1 MLKYSFLYLL
11 VLLAFTHQAYSQA
24 ACSTIGQTPAT
35 AFPVCGSETF
45 IQQSVPICGFQTI
58 PGPVC
63 NSVGDFNHQ
72 DKNPYWY
79 KFTCYT
85 AGTLG
90 FLITPNDLAEDY
102 DWQIWDITGHNP
114 NEVYTNR
121 SLYLTMNWSGEKGLT
136 GASSAGTS
144 LDVCGG
150 LGQPLFSAMATL
162 KKDHEY
168 LLLISHFSNSQSGYK
183 LAFGGG
189 TADITDPVVPAF
201 VSAKYN
207 CADFSVSIKL
217 SRKVLCSSL
226 ATDGSDFTF
235 GPGGPLIKSARGA
248 TCANGFDLD
257 SVILYLDQPLTP
269 GVYTVMAQDGKDAN
283 TVLNACS
290 KQLPPGESTS
300 FTVLTTPPVEM
311 AKMKSL
317 LCAPDKLV
325 LEFPDDIRCSSV
337 AADGSDFVLSG
348 PSSVKII
355 SATTTCNAND
365 LTRTVTLQLDQRILQ
380 AGDYIVTMIAGTDG
394 NTVSSNCHVVSL
406 PGGEALFNIPPQP
419 PVLLRSVA
427 APGCAPVLIKVGLSI
442 PVRCS
447 SIASDGSDFIITG
460 TQPVNIINASGI
472 CNANGL
478 TDTVVLKFAAPI
490 LTMGNFQVQTVTGT
504 DGNTLQSECWQ
515 LAAVA
520 QGIPFNT
527 ADTVNAAFTYSL
539 QFNCKLTTASFVHDG
554 NNHVNNWKWT
564 MPGGEV
570 RHEQRPVKV
579 FDSFGNMPVQLEV
592 SNGMCSAKVSESI
605 LITSELEAAFTVN
618 PGPYCPM
625 EVVAPKNESTGKI
638 QAWEW
643 DYGNGTT
650 STGEQP
656 LSLRYFPVSKEQDFR
671 IRLIV
676 RNDVNCRDTMD
687 RYIKAVRSCYIDV
700 PSAFSPNHDGQNDY
714 FYPLNAYKA
723 TDLKFQVYNRL
734 GQLVFESKDW
744 RKRWDGCLN
753 GIASDVGTYAWML
766 EYTDNDSGKR
776 VFRKG
781 TVVLVR

>member
-11 VLLAFTHQAYSQA
+11 TLLAVTQQAYSQA

-45 IQQSVPICGFQTI
+45 IQQSVPICGYQTI

-63 NSVGDFNHQ
+63 NTPGDFHHQ

-90 FLITPNDLAEDY
+90 FTILPNDLSEDY
-102 DWQIWDITGHNP
+102 DWQIWDITGRDP
-114 NEVYTNR
+114 NEVYTNK
-121 SLYLTMNWSGEKGLT
+121 SLYLTMNWSGEGGIT

-150 LGQPLFSAMATL
+150 YGQPLFSAMATL

-168 LLLISHFSNSQSGYK
+168 LLLISHFSNSQKGYK
-183 LAFGGG
+183 LSFGGG
-189 TADITDPVVPAF
+189 TADITDPVLPAL
-201 VSAKYN
+201 VSSKYDCTN
-207 CADFSVSIKL
+207 FSVGIKL
-217 SRKVLCSSL
+217 SRKVLCNTL
-226 ATDGSDFTF
+226 DIDGSDFTF
-235 GPGGPLIKSARGA
+235 GPGGPTIRAARGV
-248 TCANGFDLD
+248 TCTNGFDLD
-257 SVILYLDQPLTP
+257 SVILYLDNPLAP
-269 GVYTVMAQDGKDAN
+269 GVYTITAQDGKDAN
-283 TVLNACS
+283 TVLNACG
-290 KQLPPGESTS
+290 KQLPAGESTS
-300 FTVLTTPPVEM
+300 FTVVQSPPVDM
-311 AKMKSL
+311 AKMKALS
-317 LCAPDKLV
+317 CAPDQLV
-325 LEFPDDIRCSSV
+325 LEFPDDIRCSSI
-337 AADGSDFVLSG
+337 AADGSDFALGG
-348 PSSVKII
+348 PSAVNII
-355 SATTTCNAND
+355 AATTICNANG
-365 LTRTVTLQLDQRILQ
+365 LTRTVTLKLDQRILV
-380 AGDYIVTMIAGTDG
+380 AGDYIVTLVAGTDG
-394 NTVSSNCHVVSL
+394 GTIASYCHVETL
-406 PGGEALFNIPPQP
+406 PGGQALFNIPPQP
-419 PVLLRSVA
+419 PVLLRGIA
-427 APGCAPVLIKVGLSI
+427 LPGCAPVSVKIGLSI

-447 SIASDGSDFIITG
+447 SIAADGSDFIITG
-460 TQPVNIINASGI
+460 ARPVTITNASGI
-472 CNANGL
+472 CNTNGFA
-478 TDTVVLKFAAPI
+478 DTVILNFSEPI
-490 LTMGNFQVQTVTGT
+490 LTMGSFQVQTATGT

-515 LAAVA
+515 LAAA
-520 QGIPFNT
+520 GQTANFNT
-527 ADTVNAAFTYSL
+527 ADTVNANFTFSL

-554 NNHVNNWKWT
+554 NNHVNSWKWT
-564 MPGGEV
+564 MPDGEI
-570 RHEQRPVKV
+570 RQEQRPVKV
-579 FDSFGNMPVQLEV
+579 FDSFGTKAVQLEV
-592 SNGMCSAKVSESI
+592 SNGVCRAKVGASI
-605 LITSELEAAFTVN
+605 LITSELEAVFSVD

-625 EVVAPKNESTGKI
+625 EIARPKNESTGNI
-638 QAWEW
+638 VAWEW

-650 STGEQP
+650 SIGELP
-656 LSLRYFPVSKEQDFR
+656 LTMRYFPQSKEQDFR

-723 TDLKFQVYNRL
+723 QDLKFQVYNRL

-753 GIASDVGTYAWML
+753 GVPVDVGTYAWML
-766 EYTDNDSGKR
+766 EYTEGNLGKK